1 MPTEIDSLQISI
13 EAKATKAND
22 AIDRLVGKLD
32 RLSISMG
39 RMNTSNLNG
48 LANGVDRLGR
58 AMQTMNTVK
67 TADFTRLATNLA
79 KLGNIN
85 VSALNST
92 ASSLSHLTRAFN
104 NVGAVSQNAMQVA
117 ELAKG
122 ISKLGNKSVTNAIAN
137 IPQLAV
143 ALRNLMATLS
153 KAPTVSQNV
162 IQMTNALANFNA
174 QGHRVGSASTSVSK
188 GLNRASTSAFR
199 AKKSFGGL
207 ASAIGKFYATY
218 FLLIR
223 AVKGIGKAIDS
234 TADYVESFN
243 YFTVSMGKIASKW
256 DEDWENYGDENARN
270 YSNKFFTTLD
280 DTFSKLSGISY
291 DPQTGLLSE
300 TGLKNLGLNLQE
312 VTQYAA
318 QLSSMMDAVGQS
330 GEVTLATTNAFVK
343 LAGDISSLYNI
354 DYQDAANKIR
364 SVLQGQSR
372 AGYGFGWDTTAAALQ
387 ETAEKFGIT
396 KAVSEMAQW
405 EKQQLRILTILEQS
419 RVAYGDQSN
428 TINTLANQIRL
439 FKNNIKEAG
448 MLLGQLFVPILTK
461 LMPIINGVT
470 IAIKRLLVS
479 IASLLG
485 ISLDLSSFGQGYSG
499 LEEGLD
505 DVADGFDNAT
515 ASAKKF
521 KTYTLGIDELNIQP
535 EQTDSS
541 GGGAGVGGGDFID
554 LTDEILQATEEYERV
569 WQEAFDNMEN
579 TAQAWA
585 DSIYRIFQPLE
596 DMFANLSLGEFELAG
611 EDFSDFFMQF
621 LDIDWDS
628 VYEVAKDWGKKL
640 AEFLNGM
647 ISPED
652 FEKIGETI
660 ASSLNTA
667 LYFLNSFGATF
678 KWGKFGQ
685 SMALSLKGFLE
696 TWDGDLTA
704 DTLSEF
710 ANGLLEAM
718 TSALNELNDG
728 DTFKDLGQEIV
739 DFICGIQWSELIWNL
754 GSFYEALED
763 SFTELPADFAVGIGE
778 GIMQK
783 ILGDENFEAPPEIR
797 DLAGDIIAV
806 VNPMTGIF
814 TKLEGT
820 VSGLKFVFGEAVEFI
835 KGKFQ
840 ELPQPVQDVFNNIK
854 ETFAEA
860 KENLKQ
866 TWGDAKEWFSEKIES
881 VWGVFSGFAL
891 RVSQLF
897 EGIWII
903 LQAIFSPIVEWI
915 QENFV
920 EPIAEKFE
928 EAKTN
933 IQEVWGVV
941 SKWFKENVIDKITSN
956 FADAGNAISTTFS
969 SLWEGI
975 KSGAAAGMNIVISLI
990 ESGVNWIIDAINGML
1005 EGFNEVAGKAA
1016 ELIGEDYSGVS
1027 LLNNITL
1034 PRIEGYALGGFPNEY
1049 SLFMAGEGGHA
1060 EMLGTAGGRT
1070 AVAGGAEITG
1080 IRDAVYQSSQT
1091 EAELLREQNELLR
1104 QLLAKDTSVNIG
1116 DRDIYRASMRGSKS
1130 SGKLVIV

>member
-1 MPTEIDSLQISI
+1 MYSELIGNYKKHGIKSLCD
-13 EAKATKAND
+13 N
-22 AIDRLVGKLD
+22 KLTIN
-32 RLSISMG
+32 SP
-39 RMNTSNLNG
+39 SNMM
-48 LANGVDRLGR
+48 R
-58 AMQTMNTVK
+58 Q
-67 TADFTRLATNLA
+67 FT
-79 KLGNIN
+79 
-85 VSALNST
+85 
-92 ASSLSHLTRAFN
+92 N
-104 NVGAVSQNAMQVA
+104 NVK
-117 ELAKG
+117 E
-122 ISKLGNKSVTNAIAN
+122 
-137 IPQLAV
+137 
-143 ALRNLMATLS
+143 
-153 KAPTVSQNV
+153 
-162 IQMTNALANFNA
+162 
-174 QGHRVGSASTSVSK
+174 VGMV
-188 GLNRASTSAFR
+188 
-199 AKKSFGGL
+199 FGQ
-207 ASAIGKFYATY
+207 
-218 FLLIR
+218 LLI
-223 AVKGIGKAIDS
+223 
-234 TADYVESFN
+234 
-243 YFTVSMGKIASKW
+243 
-256 DEDWENYGDENARN
+256 
-270 YSNKFFTTLD
+270 
-280 DTFSKLSGISY
+280 
-291 DPQTGLLSE
+291 P
-300 TGLKNLGLNLQE
+300 
-312 VTQYAA
+312 
-318 QLSSMMDAVGQS
+318 
-330 GEVTLATTNAFVK
+330 
-343 LAGDISSLYNI
+343 
-354 DYQDAANKIR
+354 
-364 SVLQGQSR
+364 VLQ
-372 AGYGFGWDTTAAALQ
+372 
-387 ETAEKFGIT
+387 K
-396 KAVSEMAQW
+396 VM
-405 EKQQLRILTILEQS
+405 
-419 RVAYGDQSN
+419 
-428 TINTLANQIRL
+428 
-439 FKNNIKEAG
+439 
-448 MLLGQLFVPILTK
+448 PIL
-461 LMPIINGVT
+461 NGVT

-579 TAQAWA
+579 TAQEWA

-596 DMFANLSLGEFELAG
+596 DMFSNFTLGNIDIGAYLAG
-611 EDFSDFFMQF
+611 ISFSDFVMQAF
-621 LDIDWDS
+621 DIDWDS
-628 VYEVAKDWGKKL
+628 VFESAKGFGSGL
-640 AEFLNGM
+640 ASFLNGL
-647 ISPED
+647 IDDPKD
-652 FEKIGETI
+652 FKIIG
-660 ASSLNTA
+660 SSAMNSINTA
-667 LYFLNSFGATF
+667 LVGLNSFGVKF

-685 SMALSLKGFLE
+685 SMASSLKGFLE

-718 TSALNELNDG
+718 TGALNELNDG
-728 DTFKDLGQEIV
+728 DTFKDLGQDIV

-763 SFTELPADFAVGIGE
+763 SFSELPADFVVGIGE

-783 ILGDENFEAPPEIR
+783 ILGDENFEAPPGIR

-806 VNPMTGIF
+806 VNPMTGFF

-854 ETFAEA
+854 ESFSEA

-866 TWGDAKEWFSEKIES
+866 TWGDVKEWFSEKIES

-903 LQAIFSPIVEWI
+903 LQAVFSPIVEWI

-933 IQEVWGVV
+933 IQEVWGAV

-956 FADAGNAISTTFS
+956 FADAGNAISATFS
-969 SLWEGI
+969 SLWEGT
-975 KSGAAAGMNIVISLI
+975 KSGAAAGMNIVISFI

-1016 ELIGEDYSGVS
+1016 ELIGQDYSGVS
-1027 LLNNITL
+1027 IIPNITL
-1034 PRIEGYALGGFPNEY
+1034 SRIEGYALGGFPNEY
-1049 SLFMAGEGGHA
+1049 SLFMAGEHGRA
-1060 EMLGTAGGRT
+1060 EMLGTVGGRT